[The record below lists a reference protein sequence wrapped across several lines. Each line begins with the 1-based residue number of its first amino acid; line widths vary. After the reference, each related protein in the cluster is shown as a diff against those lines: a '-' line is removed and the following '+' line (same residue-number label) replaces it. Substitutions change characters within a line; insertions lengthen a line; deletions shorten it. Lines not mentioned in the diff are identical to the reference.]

1 MFNPIRTA
9 LNLVFLLLL
18 LMGFSY
24 THLKA
29 FEMGFKTGSEPSMQN
44 TAIKFVLSTL
54 GGK

>member
-9 LNLVFLLLL
+9 FNLLVTLGILTVLSF
-18 LMGFSY
+18 

-29 FEMGFKTGSEPSMQN
+29 FEVGFRTGTEPSVQN
-44 TAIKFVLSTL
+44 TAIKFVLSNF

>member
-1 MFNPIRTA
+1 MFNPIRTVF
-9 LNLVFLLLL
+9 NLVFLSLLL
-18 LMGFSY
+18 TALSY

-44 TAIKFVLSTL
+44 TALRFVLSNL